1 MDLQLK
7 AGALLNAMHTTNA
20 THSRKDNKE
29 SQAIQ
34 IVLKM
39 LTSTVNSGNDGCNGG
54 GNDDKESSRSILEY
68 CILSHQ
74 IFQFQSAFC
83 SFQFSFV
90 CFLHCHNPRNTLPF
104 LFVYKGIIKQ
114 MQSFSITDPL

>member
-7 AGALLNAMHTTNA
+7 AGELLNATHTTNA
-20 THSRKDNKE
+20 THSRKDNNQE

-39 LTSTVNSGNDGCNGG
+39 LISAANIGNDGCNGG

-83 SFQFSFV
+83 SFQSSLV
-90 CFLHCHNPRNTLPF
+90 CFLRHHNLRNTLPF
-104 LFVYKGIIKQ
+104 LFAYKGCKGY
-114 MQSFSITDPL
+114 